1 MQFEVVEIGEP
12 ASRWP
17 GEGRPQKVCEMRP
30 QFKGSGKS
38 SIKKKKKKSQ
48 CGKLRLGHAE
58 RRFPGS
64 DKYSMNTEWCNRK
77 GNNF

>member
-38 SIKKKKKKSQ
+38 SIKKKKKKPMWKAQ
-48 CGKLRLGHAE
+48 IGAC
-58 RRFPGS
+58 
-64 DKYSMNTEWCNRK
+64 
-77 GNNF
+77 